1 MIRHHGSM
9 RYNRLAGR
17 TERANHTAICADSLT
32 HPTNKAV
39 SGFMRKYQRL
49 LAIGLGLGLLAFIAV
64 TLLSDV
70 SQLVKFALAFPWLIM
85 LPILALRVGNWGTRF
100 VKWYYYLRLVG
111 VKGLSIKDALIT
123 FISGLAMAAS
133 PGKVAEILKCF
144 IIRNLTG
151 TPIATTIPT
160 VIAERLTDGMAVLL
174 LMVWS
179 IAELARPEYMPVV
192 AVSLAAIVIGVVILT
207 IRPLCIALLNVSA
220 RLPLIGKFATHFRA
234 FYESSYQIVQLP
246 NLIFGVSTGLIGNL
260 LDGLGVFL
268 ILIALGRPATAET
281 FFDGLLAIS
290 FSVVTGSI
298 SGSPGGIGASD
309 LTITGVLQKVA
320 GLSVAEAGFATLLAR
335 FVQLWWGVLAG
346 LTVAFMFRARLFPP
360 SLETVIAES
369 QGSPNVPS
377 AITTDTARGII

>member
-1 MIRHHGSM
+1 MW
-9 RYNRLAGR
+9 
-17 TERANHTAICADSLT
+17 
-32 HPTNKAV
+32 
-39 SGFMRKYQRL
+39 KYQRL

-85 LPILALRVGNWGTRF
+85 LPVLALRVGNWGTRF

-111 VKGLSIKDALIT
+111 VRGLSIKDALIT
-123 FISGLAMAAS
+123 FLSGLAMAAS
-133 PGKVAEILKCF
+133 PGKVAEILKAF
-144 IIRNLTG
+144 IIRNLAA
-151 TPIATTIPT
+151 TPVATTIPT
-160 VIAERLTDGMAVLL
+160 IIAERLTDGIAVLL

-179 IAELARPEYMPVV
+179 IAQLARPEYMPVV
-192 AVSLAAIVIGVVILT
+192 AVSLAAIAVGVVILT
-207 IRPLCIALLNVSA
+207 IRPLCLALLNVLA
-220 RLPLIGKFATHFRA
+220 HLPVIGNYATHFRA
-234 FYESSYQIVQLP
+234 FYESSYKIVQLP
-246 NLIFGVSTGLIGNL
+246 NLVFGVCTGLVGNL
-260 LDGLGVFL
+260 LDGIGVYL

-281 FFDGLLAIS
+281 FFEGLLAIS

-335 FVQLWWGVLAG
+335 FVQLWWGVLVG
-346 LTVAFMFRARLFPP
+346 LIVAVVFRGRLFPP

-369 QGSPNVPS
+369 QGQPNTSS
-377 AITTDTARGII
+377 AVTPEIAEGTI